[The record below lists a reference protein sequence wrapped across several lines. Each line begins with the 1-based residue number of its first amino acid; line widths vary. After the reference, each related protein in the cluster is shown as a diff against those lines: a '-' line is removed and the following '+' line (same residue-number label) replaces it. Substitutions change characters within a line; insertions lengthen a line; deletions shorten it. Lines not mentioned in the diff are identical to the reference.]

1 MNQRFLIQDSSQLEN
16 AETNILIMR
25 LTIKETIE
33 EQLMERRIG
42 GMNWMTRW
50 AWRKVL
56 SAILLTCCFFLIV
69 KQPVLESSQAE
80 ASYSE
85 LTTAKITNSDKFSV
99 QIEDKVVTAQI
110 YIHKGSVYLPL
121 RAVANAFGYKLSY
134 SKLDE
139 LEMFHHVEITGAS
152 KEVAVWGNQRRGY
165 SIIQRMAAEPSPDDR
180 AIYRPARTCK
190 PETDNCSVLPDQYE
204 GPLVIDHTLYVPVR
218 QVAEALNAKL
228 EIVKNNDRSVIH
240 LYKRS

>member
-1 MNQRFLIQDSSQLEN
+1 M
-16 AETNILIMR
+16 M
-25 LTIKETIE
+25 K
-33 EQLMERRIG
+33 
-42 GMNWMTRW
+42 RW
-50 AWRKVL
+50 AWRRVL
-56 SAILLTCCFFLIV
+56 PAILLTCSFFLV
-69 KQPVLESSQAE
+69 VEQPALAGSRADMSHGK
-80 ASYSE
+80 
-85 LTTAKITNSDKFSV
+85 LTTAKITKSDKFSV

-121 RAVANAFGYKLSY
+121 RSLSDAFGYKLSY
-134 SKLDE
+134 SKIDE
-139 LEMFHHVEITGAS
+139 LDTFHHVEITGAS
-152 KEVAVWGNQRRGY
+152 KQVEVWGNQRWGY

-240 LYKRS
+240 LYKRG